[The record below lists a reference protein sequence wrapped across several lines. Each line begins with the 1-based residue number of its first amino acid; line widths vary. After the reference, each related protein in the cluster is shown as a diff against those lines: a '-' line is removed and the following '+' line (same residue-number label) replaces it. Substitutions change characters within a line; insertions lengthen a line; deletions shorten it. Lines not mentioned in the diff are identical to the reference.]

1 MRGKV
6 LQYDD
11 VAASGLISGDDGKRY
26 SFTRGDLQGDARMAV
41 PGAEVDFQSEGEQAR
56 GVFVQVGS
64 GGYGEK
70 SKIAAALLAFFLGL
84 FGVHKF
90 YLGRTGAGVIT
101 LLCGKIGWLLVLP
114 GLIMGVIVFIEF
126 IIYLVKSDAEFH
138 RDYVVNKKAW
148 F

>member
-11 VAASGLISGDDGKRY
+11 VAATGLISGDDGRRY
-26 SFTRGDLQGDARMAV
+26 AFTRGDLQGDVRMAV
-41 PGAEVDFQSEGEQAR
+41 AGAEADFQHEGDQAR
-56 GVFVQVGS
+56 SVYVQAGAGVF
-64 GGYGEK
+64 GEK
-70 SKIAAALLAFFLGL
+70 SKIAAALLAFFLGWL
-84 FGVHKF
+84 GLHKF

-101 LLCGKIGWLLVLP
+101 LLCCTVGWLLVLP
-114 GLIMGVIVFIEF
+114 GLIMTVIVFIEF

-138 RDYVVNKKAW
+138 RDYVVGQKAW